1 MNGDSGSHE
10 NHTDNQ
16 SHQSQLT
23 SPARRSKSRVW
34 TWQAICAVVGFA
46 GGIVSALFGVVFT
59 ALSWLPVPR
68 DAAAHLHSLGTVVF
82 CLTIPL
88 LIFGGYCLDLL
99 ERKPRA
105 LNSLDNSDKRVRR
118 NHLSIISI
126 GLFLTLLTAMPQSAH
141 AQQTIFNVPSTD
153 VLKRGSVYAE
163 LDASFKPKDSE
174 GVKRFSSF
182 VPRVVVGAGGRTE
195 IGLNLTGNVQP
206 GADQTALVP
215 NVKHKF
221 YDGGANGLAFVVG
234 DNLFVPIRNR
244 QYDVGNYVYLN
255 GSKTIGNTRLTAGA
269 YHFSRN
275 VVAANAQRAGG
286 QFGFEQTVNSR
297 LAFAADWLT
306 GKHAA
311 GYFTPGITFKPQ
323 SRLTGYAAYS
333 LGNAGLRQGN
343 HFFLLE
349 LGINLK

>member
-10 NHTDNQ
+10 NHADN
-16 SHQSQLT
+16 QSQLT
-23 SPARRSKSRVW
+23 SPPRRKPRVW
-34 TWQAICAVVGFA
+34 TWQAICAVVGLA

-59 ALSWLPVPR
+59 ALSWLPIPR
-68 DAAAHLHSLGTVVF
+68 DAAAHLHSLGTIVF

-88 LIFGGYCLDLL
+88 LIFGGYCLDRL
-99 ERKPRA
+99 ERKPRS
-105 LNSLDNSDKRVRR
+105 LNSLDNSDKRGRR

-126 GLFLTLLTAMPQSAH
+126 GLFLTLLTAMPQSAP

-153 VLKRGSVYAE
+153 VLKRGSIYAE
-163 LDASFKPKDSE
+163 LDASFKPNDSE
-174 GVKRFSSF
+174 SVKRFSSF
-182 VPRVVVGAGGRTE
+182 VPRVVVGAGKRTE

-269 YHFSRN
+269 YHFSRD

-286 QFGFEQTVNSR
+286 QFGFEQTINPR
-297 LAFAADWLT
+297 LAVAADWLT

-349 LGINLK
+349 LGIDLN

>member
-16 SHQSQLT
+16 SQLT
-23 SPARRSKSRVW
+23 SSPRRKSRVW
-34 TWQAICAVVGFA
+34 TWQAICVVFGFV

-88 LIFGGYCLDLL
+88 LIFGGYSLDLL
-99 ERKPRA
+99 ENKPHAR
-105 LNSLDNSDKRVRR
+105 NSSDKSKGSIRR
-118 NHLSIISI
+118 NRLPVIGI
-126 GLFLTLLTAMPQSAH
+126 GLLLTLLAALPHSAH

-153 VLKRGSVYAE
+153 VLKRGKVYAE
-163 LDASFKPKDSE
+163 LDAPFKPNDSE
-174 GVKRFSSF
+174 SVKRFSSF

-195 IGLNLTGNVQP
+195 IGLNLTGNIQP
-206 GADQTALVP
+206 GADQTTLVP
-215 NVKHKF
+215 NVKYKF
-221 YDGGANGLAFVVG
+221 YDGGANGFAFVVG
-234 DNLFVPIRNR
+234 DNLFVPVRNR
-244 QYDVGNYVYLN
+244 QYGVGNYVYLN

-269 YHFSRN
+269 FHFSRD
-275 VVAANAQRAGG
+275 VVAVNAQRAGG
-286 QFGFEQTVNSR
+286 QFGIERTINSR

-323 SRLTGYAAYS
+323 SRLTGYVAYS

-349 LGINLK
+349 LGINLN